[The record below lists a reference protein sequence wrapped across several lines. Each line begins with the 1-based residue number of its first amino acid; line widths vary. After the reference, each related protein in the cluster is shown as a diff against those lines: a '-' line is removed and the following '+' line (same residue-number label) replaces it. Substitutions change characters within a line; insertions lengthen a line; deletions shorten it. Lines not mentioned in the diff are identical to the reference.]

1 MVRVSL
7 VHGENRKENIKN
19 AIGLLSKEI
28 KATLENKDIILIK
41 PNFVSTKIE
50 LAATNKDAVNGFL
63 EFLKEND
70 LLRNRKIIIAEGAA
84 LGETE
89 DGFKNFGY
97 YDLKKDYEIEFLDL
111 NKTDSYKI
119 EIFDKNLNLIKI
131 NCAKIMIKDLN
142 KNIFYVSICPPKTHD
157 TVIVTLSI
165 KNIIVGSLQNDKE
178 KIHQSIKAINL
189 TLAKIYK
196 DYIRPDLS
204 IIDGFVGME
213 GDGPVD
219 GEPVE
224 MKIALAGLNPI
235 YVDSLMTYLMGIDPL
250 RVGYLYYLGIKK
262 DFLEDL
268 EIVGEDLEKYKRKF
282 KLHRTA
288 NYQFKWRNI

>member
-19 AIGLLSKEI
+19 AVGLLSKEI

-97 YDLKKDYEIEFLDL
+97 YDLKKDYKIEFLDL

-119 EIFDKNLNLIKI
+119 EIFDRNLNLIKI

-250 RVGYLYYLGIKK
+250 SVGYLYYLGIKK
-262 DFLEDL
+262 DFLKDL
-268 EIVGEDLEKYKRKF
+268 EIVREDLEKYKRKF

>member
-1 MVRVSL
+1 MVKISL
-7 VHGENRKENIKN
+7 VYGEDRKENVKK
-19 AIGLLSKEI
+19 AVGLLSKEI
-28 KATLENKDIILIK
+28 KTALENKGVILIK
-41 PNFVSTKIE
+41 PNFVSTKVE
-50 LAATNKDAVNGFL
+50 LSATNKDAVKGLL

-70 LLRNRKIIIAEGAA
+70 LLKNRKIIIAEGAA

-111 NKTDSYKI
+111 NKTESYKI
-119 EIFDKNLNLIKI
+119 EIFDRNLNLIKI
-131 NCAKIMIKDLN
+131 NSAKIMIKDLN
-142 KNIFYVSICPPKTHD
+142 KDIFYVSICPPKTHD

-204 IIDGFVGME
+204 IIDGFLGME

-250 RVGYLYYLGIKK
+250 DVGYLYYLGIKK
-262 DFLEDL
+262 DFLKDL
-268 EIVGEDLEKYKRKF
+268 EIIGEDFEKHKRKF
-282 KLHRTA
+282 KLHRTSD
-288 NYQFKWRNI
+288 YQFRWR

>member
-19 AIGLLSKEI
+19 AVGLLSEEI

-41 PNFVSTKIE
+41 PNFVSTKVE

-70 LLRNRKIIIAEGAA
+70 LLKNRKIIIAEGAA

-119 EIFDKNLNLIKI
+119 EIFDRNLNLIKI

-157 TVIVTLSI
+157 TVIATLSI

-189 TLAKIYK
+189 TLAKIYR

-235 YVDSLMTYLMGIDPL
+235 YVDSLMAYLMGIDPL
-250 RVGYLYYLGIKK
+250 SVGYLYYLGIKK
-262 DFLEDL
+262 DFWEDL

-282 KLHRTA
+282 KLHKTA
-288 NYQFKWRNI
+288 NYQFNWR